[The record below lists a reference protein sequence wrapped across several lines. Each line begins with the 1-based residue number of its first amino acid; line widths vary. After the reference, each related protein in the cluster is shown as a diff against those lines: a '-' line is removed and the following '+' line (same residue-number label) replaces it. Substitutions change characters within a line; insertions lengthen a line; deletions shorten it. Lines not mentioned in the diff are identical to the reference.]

1 MIDPDN
7 LLLVTKTNTNT
18 IIKLDNI
25 PEYDFITWDLENEKD
40 FRKYIQTIEK
50 EIRHSYEYKE
60 FIHYIIDNYDMSKCS
75 FLQVSSLDEVDVKI
89 EIHHTPFT
97 LYDIVNIIY
106 RKRVFYGES
115 LEVQMVAKEVMMLH
129 YRLLV
134 GLIPVSVTCHNLI
147 HEGKLFI
154 PVNNVLGNYREFVR
168 LYKQFISEEELE
180 TLERIERYSTEE
192 SDLLNTTIL
201 DMNMITFNT
210 DNKEYQLPN
219 FNNINTVMQNRIQE
233 IKSNQYVLPVHEDIK
248 EVRVDD
254 NNKAKDIIQPFYFI
268 NNTK

>member
-1 MIDPDN
+1 LIDPN
-7 LLLVTKTNTNT
+7 GIQIVSKNTNT
-18 IIKLDNI
+18 VIKLDNI
-25 PEYDFITWDLENEKD
+25 PEYDFITWDLENEKE
-40 FRKYIQTIEK
+40 FRKYISTIEK

-60 FIHYIIDNYDMSKCS
+60 FISYIKDNYDMHRCS
-75 FLQVSSLDEVDVKI
+75 FLQLADDTDINVSLNL
-89 EIHHTPFT
+89 HHTPLT
-97 LYDIVNIIY
+97 LYDIVNIVY

-134 GLIPVSVTCHNLI
+134 GLIPLSKTVHDLVHDSKI
-147 HEGKLFI
+147 FI
-154 PVNNVLGNYREFVR
+154 NANNVLGNYREFVR
-168 LYKQFISEEELE
+168 LYKQFMSEEELSTIE
-180 TLERIERYSTEE
+180 EIERYSTEE